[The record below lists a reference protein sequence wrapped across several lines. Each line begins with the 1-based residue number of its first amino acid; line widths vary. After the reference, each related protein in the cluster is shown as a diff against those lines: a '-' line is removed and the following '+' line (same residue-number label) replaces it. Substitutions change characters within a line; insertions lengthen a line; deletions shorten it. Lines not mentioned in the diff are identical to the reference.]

1 MYNRYTRNDTGVY
14 TRMPQSE
21 PSSDPPKK
29 HTGFGQNA
37 PGNTPQNA
45 PGSTLQN
52 APGNTLQNAPG
63 KNVFASPNALHST
76 PFPQRPERDVLN
88 RVLEKLHLGDLDAGD
103 LLVLLLLF
111 MLFREK
117 ADEELLIALGLLLIL

>member
-45 PGSTLQN
+45 PG
-52 APGNTLQNAPG
+52 NTLQNAPG
-63 KNVFASPNALHST
+63 KYVFASPNALHST

>member
-1 MYNRYTRNDTGVY
+1 M
-14 TRMPQSE
+14 
-21 PSSDPPKK
+21 
-29 HTGFGQNA
+29 
-37 PGNTPQNA
+37 
-45 PGSTLQN
+45 
-52 APGNTLQNAPG
+52 
-63 KNVFASPNALHST
+63 FASPNALHST

>member
-37 PGNTPQNA
+37 PQNTPGNTPQNA
-45 PGSTLQN
+45 PQ
-52 APGNTLQNAPG
+52 
-63 KNVFASPNALHST
+63 KNVFAPPNALHFV

>member
-14 TRMPQSE
+14 TRMPQSKL
-21 PSSDPPKK
+21 SSDPPKK
-29 HTGFGQNA
+29 HTGFGQNT
-37 PGNTPQNA
+37 PGNTP
-45 PGSTLQN
+45 QN

>member
-21 PSSDPPKK
+21 PPSDPPKK

-37 PGNTPQNA
+37 PQNA
-45 PGSTLQN
+45 PGNTPQN

>member
-37 PGNTPQNA
+37 PQNVPGNTP
-45 PGSTLQN
+45 QN

>member
-14 TRMPQSE
+14 TRMPQNE

-37 PGNTPQNA
+37 PGNT
-45 PGSTLQN
+45 LQN
-52 APGNTLQNAPG
+52 APGNTPQNAPG